1 MRKQY
6 IYPVTTVSPLY
17 LASTI
22 LTISSDGRA
31 DMTDIETDEQW

>member
-6 IYPVTTVSPLY
+6 TYPVTTVSPLY

-22 LTISSDGRA
+22 LTISFDGRT
-31 DMTDIETDEQW
+31 DMTEIETNEQW

>member
-6 IYPVTTVSPLY
+6 IHPVTTVSPLY

-31 DMTDIETDEQW
+31 DMTDIETDTQW